1 MFLAPK
7 TFAQRPATSCL
18 ERSLFL
24 FLAFQPAS
32 KVWLSRRFRLTY
44 ADKVCPSPSHT
55 RKIHHTTHSHLAAR
69 MLKTVFLGLLGLVLV
84 PLYLACVVLYGTL
97 WFIATVT
104 GIGPLLQMLASR
116 GDRQLLET
124 TVKPAGAN
132 AVLEYVVRTYEL
144 QLHRDGGLSDG
155 PLAPEG
161 DHPQEYPAVTAV
173 SPPASTTT
181 TSQDPNQASSTHT
194 PSLTRRR
201 LAVRWSPGQG
211 DPSLPPVCIPNG
223 LGATIFTIA
232 TLHDSLEA
240 KGYPVLSYDRAGV
253 GLSDP
258 LPTGEAYSADGL
270 IKDLKAVMD
279 YCVPPSSNRQWLLVG
294 PSMGSIVCQ
303 VFIAKHPGYV
313 LGFLNM
319 DGLPFPFA
327 AKRGKFE
334 AAGKVYCVTSC
345 LTYTGVLRPLLALA
359 SGPLAALTSKH
370 FTVEIIKAQMNQPNF
385 YESIAREMTLMLDLC
400 DLGVKAWG
408 PAFDLGKLNAA
419 EREVLIRAP
428 PTACGDALDAT
439 QGAGKWI
446 DLPRAPVER
455 GSDWASATEVRTVL
469 RRLLAR
475 AAQQQQQQQEAVQAG
490 TERREEEAVPLW
502 LTFQSLI
509 VRVMSARCYNFG
521 LASSFYD
528 GEMQSLAA
536 MEHALHASLAGEGG
550 QRLVFPTRSHDK
562 MFFGLT
568 GLIATQVDEITRV
581 NAERKG
587 LPMPKLLVED
597 DGPATST
604 PAEDMV

>member
-1 MFLAPK
+1 
-7 TFAQRPATSCL
+7 
-18 ERSLFL
+18 
-24 FLAFQPAS
+24 
-32 KVWLSRRFRLTY
+32 
-44 ADKVCPSPSHT
+44 
-55 RKIHHTTHSHLAAR
+55 
-69 MLKTVFLGLLGLVLV
+69 
-84 PLYLACVVLYGTL
+84 
-97 WFIATVT
+97 
-104 GIGPLLQMLASR
+104 
-116 GDRQLLET
+116 LET
-124 TVKPAGAN
+124 TIKEAS
-132 AVLEYVVRTYEL
+132 AVVEYVI
-144 QLHRDGGLSDG
+144 
-155 PLAPEG
+155 
-161 DHPQEYPAVTAV
+161 
-173 SPPASTTT
+173 TTIT
-181 TSQDPNQASSTHT
+181 QDSNQASSTDT
-194 PSLTRRR
+194 PRR
-201 LAVRWSPGQG
+201 LAVRWSPGHG

-223 LGATIFTIA
+223 LGATLFTIA
-232 TLHDSLEA
+232 TLHDLLEA

-258 LPTGEAYSADGL
+258 LPAGEAYSVDGL

-279 YCVPPSSNRQWLLVG
+279 HRVPASSNRQWLLVG

-303 VFIAKHPGYV
+303 VFIARHPGHV

-334 AAGKVYCVTSC
+334 AAGKVYCITSC

-359 SGPLAALTSKH
+359 SGPLAALASKH
-370 FTVEIIKAQMNQPNF
+370 FTVDMIRAQMNQPNF

-400 DLGVKAWG
+400 DVGVEAWA
-408 PAFDLGKLNAA
+408 PAFDLGKLNTA
-419 EREVLIRAP
+419 EREILIRAP

-439 QGAGKWI
+439 QGPGKWV

-475 AAQQQQQQQEAVQAG
+475 AAQQQQEHQQQEQRQQQEVVHAE
-490 TERREEEAVPLW
+490 TEGGKEEAVPLW
-502 LTFQSLI
+502 LTFQSLV

-536 MEHALHASLAGEGG
+536 MEHALHAALAGEGG
-550 QRLVFPTRSHDK
+550 QRLVFPTRSHVN

-568 GLIATQVDEITRV
+568 GLVAAQVDEIARV

-587 LPMPKLLVED
+587 LPMPELVVED
-597 DGPATST
+597 DAPANST